1 MNYET
6 CRQIL
11 QTRINEV
18 ITSWIKSLK
27 EDGAKKWEAARQI
40 DIVLKRISNTIR
52 SKEFYK
58 EAMKGRKVKNQLKK

>member
-1 MNYET
+1 MMNYET
-6 CRQIL
+6 CREIL

-27 EDGAKKWEAARQI
+27 EDGAKEWEAARQI

-52 SKEFYK
+52 SKEFDK
-58 EAMKGRKVKNQLKK
+58 EARHDDRIIK